1 MSPDRSLRIALPTV
15 LLALGCAHGEP
26 ASPFVRSDA
35 SAADPSIVLNGRT
48 LRPDR
53 HFDFEDTTVVSPLLS
68 REMAHGG
75 SRSLD
80 LSEHTYSPAIRLRAG
95 DVAEDLATVAT
106 GCWLSCSA
114 ARPRIG
120 FVMTIERGGEQ
131 VAWFGKDLRTNEHE
145 PGKWERFNAEFLLR
159 ETKVLPDDSIIYYIW
174 NRDRD
179 PLFVDDLD
187 LFFHSANVPGR
198 PLGAA
203 VHVDSLSSKDMP
215 PPFAPCTCEP
225 FPLLERSRRKII
237 GEPVDSL
244 GQPLDSARVARGFT
258 WYRTGVM
265 PLAELRDADGKRIAW
280 VRPFCAS
287 LGIDLLSFERV
298 IVRSQDDGRLLVVAF
313 DMDERNGRSVVA
325 AEPPPVA
332 ALLTIRTPGMP

>member
-1 MSPDRSLRIALPTV
+1 
-15 LLALGCAHGEP
+15 
-26 ASPFVRSDA
+26 
-35 SAADPSIVLNGRT
+35 
-48 LRPDR
+48 
-53 HFDFEDTTVVSPLLS
+53 
-68 REMAHGG
+68 MACCC
-75 SRSLD
+75 
-80 LSEHTYSPAIRLRAG
+80 YSPAIRLRAG

-106 GCWLSCSA
+106 GCWLSCA
-114 ARPRIG
+114 AAWPRIG

-131 VAWFGKDLRTNEHE
+131 VAWFGKDLRANEHE

-159 ETKVLPDDSIIYYIW
+159 ETKVLPGDSIIYYIW

-203 VHVDSLSSKDMP
+203 VHVDSLTSKDMP
-215 PPFAPCTCEP
+215 LPFAPCTCEP
-225 FPLLERSRRKII
+225 FQLLERSRRKII

-258 WYRTGVM
+258 WYRTSVM

-287 LGIDLLSFERV
+287 LGIDR
-298 IVRSQDDGRLLVVAF
+298 
-313 DMDERNGRSVVA
+313 
-325 AEPPPVA
+325 AEVLA
-332 ALLTIRTPGMP
+332 ALDEAAVKERLKAEVDAAIARGVFGSPYIVIDGEPFWGSDRLEQVDRWLATGGW